1 MAFTLTQDV
10 LMHLRDNLDGLGYAM
25 GPRGLFGVGNEN
37 GVFDAA
43 AVGST
48 TSTTT
53 VRNSTTLDAYTRA
66 AVFQFQ
72 RDRILPATGEVGE
85 DIYNKIDDQVRDV
98 QNNLKIVLLAD
109 SQTSKSIV
117 GEMDGSGSVP
127 ANKKFRISGYYGN
140 QTFRFVKEY
149 QRVRRLPIT
158 GIVTT
163 AIARQLKDEARKL
176 TGAGSSSGSGGSGS
190 TTTSPSDAVARLQKL
205 SQIKLRYQKGEI
217 LSDDFVREMIQ
228 TIP

>member
-25 GPRGLFGVGNEN
+25 GPRGLFGIGNEN

-48 TSTTT
+48 TSATT
-53 VRNSTTLDAYTRA
+53 VRNSTTLDAYTRS

-72 RDRILPATGEVGE
+72 RDRILPATGEIGE

-109 SQTSKSIV
+109 SQTSKSIL
-117 GEMDGSGSVP
+117 GEMDGSDAVP
-127 ANKKFRISGYYGN
+127 ADKKFRISGYYGN
-140 QTFRFVKEY
+140 QTFRLAKEF
-149 QRVRRLPIT
+149 QRIRRLPIT

-176 TGAGSSSGSGGSGS
+176 TGADTSSGSGGSGS

-205 SQIKLRYQKGEI
+205 SQTKLRYQKGEI

>member
-25 GPRGLFGVGNEN
+25 GPRGLFGIGNEN
-37 GVFDAA
+37 GVFDAS

-48 TSTTT
+48 SSATP
-53 VRNSTTLDAYTRA
+53 VRNSTTLDAYTRS
-66 AVFQFQ
+66 AVLQFQ

-109 SQTSKSIV
+109 SQTSKSIL

-127 ANKKFRISGYYGN
+127 ADKKFRISGYYGN
-140 QTFRFVKEY
+140 QTFRLVKEY

-176 TGAGSSSGSGGSGS
+176 TGAGTSGTG
-190 TTTSPSDAVARLQKL
+190 TPPVVSDAAARLQKL

>member
-25 GPRGLFGVGNEN
+25 GPRGLFGIGNEN
-37 GVFDAA
+37 GVFDAS

-48 TSTTT
+48 SSATP
-53 VRNSTTLDAYTRA
+53 VRNSTTLDAYTRS
-66 AVFQFQ
+66 AVLQFQ

-109 SQTSKSIV
+109 SQTSKSIL

-127 ANKKFRISGYYGN
+127 ADKKFRISGYYGN
-140 QTFRFVKEY
+140 QTFRLVKEY
-149 QRVRRLPIT
+149 QRLRRLPIT

-176 TGAGSSSGSGGSGS
+176 TGTGTSGTG
-190 TTTSPSDAVARLQKL
+190 TPPVVSDAAARLQKL

>member
-25 GPRGLFGVGNEN
+25 GPRGLFGIGNEN

-48 TSTTT
+48 SSATP
-53 VRNSTTLDAYTRA
+53 VRNSTTLDAYTRS

-72 RDRILPATGEVGE
+72 RDRTVPATGEVGE
-85 DIYNKIDDQVRDV
+85 DVYNRIDDQVRDV

-109 SQTSKSIV
+109 SQTSKSIL
-117 GEMDGSGSVP
+117 GEMDGSSAVP
-127 ANKKFRISGYYGN
+127 ADKKFRISGYFGN
-140 QTFRFVKEY
+140 QTFRLVKEY
-149 QRVRRLPIT
+149 QRIRRLPIT

-176 TGAGSSSGSGGSGS
+176 TGAGTSGTGSSSG
-190 TTTSPSDAVARLQKL
+190 TTPPASDAVARLQKL
-205 SQIKLRYQKGEI
+205 SQIKLRYQKGEL

>member
-25 GPRGLFGVGNEN
+25 GPRGLFGIGNEN
-37 GVFDAA
+37 GVFDAVA
-43 AVGST
+43 AGST
-48 TSTTT
+48 TSATPI
-53 VRNSTTLDAYTRA
+53 RNSTTLDAYTRS

-72 RDRILPATGEVGE
+72 RDRTIPATGEIGE
-85 DIYNKIDDQVRDV
+85 DLYNLIDSQVRDV

-109 SQTSKSIV
+109 SQTSKSIL
-117 GEMDGSGSVP
+117 GEMDGSDSVP
-127 ANKKFRISGYYGN
+127 IAKKFRISGYYGN
-140 QTFRFVKEY
+140 QTFRLVKEY
-149 QRVRRLPIT
+149 QRIRRLPIT

-176 TGAGSSSGSGGSGS
+176 TS
-190 TTTSPSDAVARLQKL
+190 TSTPPATPSVVSDAAARLQKL

-217 LSDDFVREMIQ
+217 LSDDFVRELISV
-228 TIP
+228 IP

>member
-25 GPRGLFGVGNEN
+25 GPRGLFGIGNEN

-48 TSTTT
+48 TSATT
-53 VRNSTTLDAYTRA
+53 VRNSTTLDAYTRS

-72 RDRILPATGEVGE
+72 RDRILPATGEVGQ
-85 DIYNKIDDQVRDV
+85 DIYNKIDDQVRDI

-109 SQTSKSIV
+109 SQTNKNIL
-117 GEMDGSGSVP
+117 GEMDGSSSVP
-127 ANKKFRISGYYGN
+127 ADKKFRISGYYGN
-140 QTFRFVKEY
+140 QTFRLVKEY
-149 QRVRRLPIT
+149 QRIRRLPIT

-176 TGAGSSSGSGGSGS
+176 TGADSSSGSGGSGS

-205 SQIKLRYQKGEI
+205 TQIKLRYQKGDI

-228 TIP
+228 NIP

>member
-1 MAFTLTQDV
+1 MTFTLTQDV

-25 GPRGLFGVGNEN
+25 GPRGLFGIGNEN

-48 TSTTT
+48 TSNTT
-53 VRNSTTLDAYTRA
+53 VRNSTVLDAYTRA

-72 RDRILPATGEVGE
+72 RDRLLPATGEIGQ
-85 DIYNKIDDQVRDV
+85 DIYDTIDAQVRDV

-109 SQTSKSIV
+109 SQASKSIL
-117 GEMDGSGSVP
+117 GELDSSSSVP
-127 ANKKFRISGYYGN
+127 AAQKFPISGYYGN
-140 QTFRFVKEY
+140 QTFRLVKEF
-149 QRVRRLPIT
+149 QRIRRLPIT

-176 TGAGSSSGSGGSGS
+176 TGAGSSSGSGASAP
-190 TTTSPSDAVARLQKL
+190 TTISQSDAVAILQTL
-205 SQIKLRYQKGEI
+205 SQIKLSYQKGDI
-217 LSDDFVREMIQ
+217 LSDDFVRRMIQ

>member
-25 GPRGLFGVGNEN
+25 GPRGLFGIGNEN
-37 GVFDAA
+37 GVFDAS

-48 TSTTT
+48 SSATP
-53 VRNSTTLDAYTRA
+53 VRNSTTLDAYTRS
-66 AVFQFQ
+66 AVLQFQ

-109 SQTSKSIV
+109 SQTSKSIL

-127 ANKKFRISGYYGN
+127 ADKKFRISGYYGN
-140 QTFRFVKEY
+140 QTFRLVKEY
-149 QRVRRLPIT
+149 QRLRRLPIT

-176 TGAGSSSGSGGSGS
+176 TGTGTSGTG
-190 TTTSPSDAVARLQKL
+190 TSPVVSDAAARLQKL

>member
-1 MAFTLTQDV
+1 
-10 LMHLRDNLDGLGYAM
+10 
-25 GPRGLFGVGNEN
+25 
-37 GVFDAA
+37 
-43 AVGST
+43 
-48 TSTTT
+48 
-53 VRNSTTLDAYTRA
+53 
-66 AVFQFQ
+66 
-72 RDRILPATGEVGE
+72 

-98 QNNLKIVLLAD
+98 QNNLKIVLLAN
-109 SQTSKSIV
+109 SQTNKSIL
-117 GEMDGSGSVP
+117 GEMDGSSSVP
-127 ANKKFRISGYYGN
+127 ADKKFRISGYYGN
-140 QTFRFVKEY
+140 QTFRLVKEY

-176 TGAGSSSGSGGSGS
+176 TGTGTPGTGTPPVA
-190 TTTSPSDAVARLQKL
+190 SDAAARLQKL

>member
-1 MAFTLTQDV
+1 
-10 LMHLRDNLDGLGYAM
+10 
-25 GPRGLFGVGNEN
+25 
-37 GVFDAA
+37 
-43 AVGST
+43 
-48 TSTTT
+48 
-53 VRNSTTLDAYTRA
+53 
-66 AVFQFQ
+66 VFQFQ
-72 RDRILPATGEVGE
+72 RDRILPATGEIGE

-109 SQTSKSIV
+109 SQTSKSIL

-127 ANKKFRISGYYGN
+127 ADKKFRISGYYGN
-140 QTFRFVKEY
+140 QTFRLVKEY

-176 TGAGSSSGSGGSGS
+176 TGTGTSGTG
-190 TTTSPSDAVARLQKL
+190 TPPVASDAAAMLQKL

>member
-25 GPRGLFGVGNEN
+25 GPRGLFGIGNEN

-48 TSTTT
+48 TSATP
-53 VRNSTTLDAYTRA
+53 VRNSTTLDAYTRS

-72 RDRILPATGEVGE
+72 RDRLLPATGEVGE
-85 DIYNKIDDQVRDV
+85 DIYNKVDDQVRDV
-98 QNNLKIVLLAD
+98 QNNLKIVLLAN
-109 SQTSKSIV
+109 SQTSKSIL
-117 GEMDGSGSVP
+117 GEMDGSDSV
-127 ANKKFRISGYYGN
+127 AVDKKFRISGYYGN
-140 QTFRFVKEY
+140 QTFRLVKEY
-149 QRVRRLPIT
+149 QRIRRLPIT
-158 GIVTT
+158 GITTT

-176 TGAGSSSGSGGSGS
+176 TGTATSG
-190 TTTSPSDAVARLQKL
+190 TATPPVASDAAARLQKL
-205 SQIKLRYQKGEI
+205 SQTKLRYQKGEI

>member
-25 GPRGLFGVGNEN
+25 GPRGLFGIGNEN
-37 GVFDAA
+37 GVFDAS

-48 TSTTT
+48 SSATP
-53 VRNSTTLDAYTRA
+53 VRNSTTLDAYTRS
-66 AVFQFQ
+66 AVLQFQ

-109 SQTSKSIV
+109 SQTSKSIL

-127 ANKKFRISGYYGN
+127 ADKKFRISGYYGN
-140 QTFRFVKEY
+140 QTFRLVKEY

-176 TGAGSSSGSGGSGS
+176 TGTGTSGTG
-190 TTTSPSDAVARLQKL
+190 TPAVVSDAAARLQKL